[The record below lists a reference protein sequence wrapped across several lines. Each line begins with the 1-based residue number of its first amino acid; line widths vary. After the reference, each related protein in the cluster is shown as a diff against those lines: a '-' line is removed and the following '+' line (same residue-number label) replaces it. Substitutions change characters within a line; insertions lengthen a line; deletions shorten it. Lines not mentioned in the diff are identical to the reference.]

1 MKGAEL
7 TEQSKKKRPERAIA
21 RHGNVHAAGRTRT
34 IFGILGKSLVVVLV
48 STLTVMG
55 ISAYQ
60 LTQELSRKQLHITGS
75 QGEELTIPPLDG
87 PLNLLLVGSDTREG
101 TGNGVF
107 GTETSNLADVI
118 ILLHVSADRKNAVGL
133 SFPRDLMVPYPPCPS
148 TSGGSG
154 YLPQTL
160 GQINATIANGGPGCT
175 LLTVEALT
183 GLRIPYLAMVNFN
196 GVIELS
202 NAVGGVEVCVAEDI
216 NDPYT
221 NTYLKAGMHNLQG
234 LQALQFL
241 RTRHAVGDGSDLS
254 RISNQQVYLTSLVRK
269 LKSKDILNN
278 PVALYS
284 LAKAAANNM
293 VLSDTLSDPG
303 TLVAVANALKD
314 IPMKKITFLQLPVLG
329 MDGKYLNRVA
339 PDYEKAQILF
349 DLLINDEPMV
359 LSSVNNTGSGSE
371 VAPTPSPTKT
381 STKSPTAT
389 ATPKPTPTPTVTPLP
404 DWAQGTNASTTTCSK
419 GR

>member
-1 MKGAEL
+1 M

-21 RHGNVHAAGRTRT
+21 RHGNVHAAGRVRT
-34 IFGILGKSLVVVLV
+34 ILGILGKALVVVLV
-48 STLTVMG
+48 SSLTVMG

-60 LTQELSRKQLHITGS
+60 LTQELSRHKIN
-75 QGEELTIPPLDG
+75 LTTIDGKKVEIPPLDG

-101 TGNGVF
+101 TDGTF
-107 GTETSNLADVI
+107 GSETSNLADVI
-118 ILLHVSADRKNAVGL
+118 ILIHIAADRKSAVGL
-133 SFPRDLMVPYPPCPS
+133 SFPRDLMVPWPACPS
-148 TSGGSG
+148 TSGGPG
-154 YLPQTL
+154 YYAQEL

-175 LLTVEALT
+175 LLTVEQIT
-183 GLRIPYLAMVNFN
+183 GLNIPFLAMVDFN

-221 NTYLKAGMHNLQG
+221 NTYLKAGMHTLQG

-269 LKSKDILNN
+269 LKGKDILNN

-284 LAKAAANNM
+284 LAQAAARNM
-293 VLSDTLSDPG
+293 KLSDTLSDPSVMVG
-303 TLVAVANALKD
+303 VANALKN
-314 IPMKKITFLQLPVLG
+314 IPMKNITFLQLPSIA
-329 MDGKYLNRVA
+329 MTGKYLNRVQ
-339 PDYEKAQILF
+339 PDYEKAQVLF
-349 DLLINDEPMV
+349 DLLKLDEPMV
-359 LSSVNNTGSGSE
+359 LGEVNNTGEGSV
-371 VAPTPSPTKT
+371 VAPTP
-381 STKSPTAT
+381 
-389 ATPKPTPTPTVTPLP
+389 TPKPTKTPSAKPTPTATPTPTITPLP